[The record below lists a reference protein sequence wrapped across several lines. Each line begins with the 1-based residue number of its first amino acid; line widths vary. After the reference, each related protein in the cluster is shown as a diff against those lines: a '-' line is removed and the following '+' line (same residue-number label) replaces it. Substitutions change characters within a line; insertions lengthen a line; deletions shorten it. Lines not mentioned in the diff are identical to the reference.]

1 MTSLHTIIDTGTM
14 NLWSYVSL
22 VMECYFFLNVISSPD
37 KSIKYIL
44 DDQIALSDYNQESYV
59 SPSKQRELL
68 HVILF
73 DEGQHKPDESSN
85 VEAER
90 EESVVCDQNF
100 EEVLQ
105 NEAPVY
111 D

>member
-1 MTSLHTIIDTGTM
+1 MLF
-14 NLWSYVSL
+14 
-22 VMECYFFLNVISSPD
+22 FFLNEISSPD

-73 DEGQHKPDESSN
+73 DQGQHKPDEASN

-90 EESVVCDQNF
+90 EEAVVCDQNF

-105 NEAPVY
+105 NKAPVY
-111 D
+111 NWNFTQCVAVITSCIE